1 MAANEFPLTVK
12 GLTKIYPSFRLDGVS
27 FDLRPGAVTGFIGRN
42 GAGKTTTLN
51 SLLGFVRPD
60 GGEALFWGMD
70 MEKQADAIKKRI
82 GFVSA
87 GMTYYTRKKIRTIT
101 EVTKS
106 FYPGWSDETYRRYMQ
121 RFGLEESKTPA
132 ALSNGMK
139 IKYALA
145 LALSHGAELL
155 ILDEPTSGLDPV
167 SREELTEIFLSLRDE
182 GKTILFSTHIT
193 ADLEK
198 CADRILYI
206 RAGRLAADSAMDDFA
221 GAYRIMLDLIKKH
234 YPNAEV
240 WCISPAVSTLRGDP
254 AYEFP
259 YRLGGIHLRE
269 YADAIG
275 KVAAEKGCVFVDAN
289 KNTRLVDAMDGIH
302 PDKNGMMTLAD
313 EILKARGICC

>member
-1 MAANEFPLTVK
+1 M
-12 GLTKIYPSFRLDGVS
+12 
-27 FDLRPGAVTGFIGRN
+27 
-42 GAGKTTTLN
+42 
-51 SLLGFVRPD
+51 
-60 GGEALFWGMD
+60 FWGMD

-221 GAYRIMLDLIKKH
+221 GAYRIAAFNGEAPAEMKSAALGICRTRKGGTALVKKEDAAAIH
-234 YPNAEV
+234 ADWQIP
-240 WCISPAVSTLRGDP
+240 TL
-254 AYEFP
+254 
-259 YRLGGIHLRE
+259 
-269 YADAIG
+269 
-275 KVAAEKGCVFVDAN
+275 
-289 KNTRLVDAMDGIH
+289 
-302 PDKNGMMTLAD
+302 D
-313 EILKARGICC
+313 EIMTHLDREEAEDA